1 MAIGAI
7 VTVNTPSSVCRNEEE
22 GDIELMEM
30 P

>member
-7 VTVNTPSSVCRNEEE
+7 VTVDTLSSVWRNEEE